1 VKPVPVSRIVA
12 AHASAGL
19 VTLVRAPRQA
29 VAMLV
34 VPALLFLLVAPP
46 NAHFA
51 ASANL
56 LTASWMCFA
65 VVGVAFVQAG
75 VRMAERRASP
85 WEDTL
90 ATLPAG
96 RAARLCAEALV
107 ALAAAGLAASLVL
120 AVAMASVPLSL
131 DGRAA
136 WRLASALVLGG
147 LPFAAMGLA
156 LGAWT
161 SPTAAP
167 AIANLVHLPL
177 AYGGGLWV
185 PPALLPDAVARVS
198 PWMPTRAY
206 GELAWAAVAGGDWRA
221 GDGWALAAWTLGFAL
236 VAAVG
241 WQRARSRA

>member
-1 VKPVPVSRIVA
+1 MRAVPVSRLIAV
-12 AHASAGL
+12 HAMAGL
-19 VTLVRAPRQA
+19 VTLVRAPRQV

-46 NAHFA
+46 NAQVA
-51 ASANL
+51 AAANL

-96 RAARLCAEALV
+96 RGARLCAEALV
-107 ALAAAGLAASLVL
+107 ALAAAALAAGLVL
-120 AVAMASVPLSL
+120 VVAAASVPLAL

-136 WRLASALVLGG
+136 WRLASALALGG

-161 SPTAAP
+161 SPSAAP

-185 PPALLPDAVARVS
+185 PPALLPDAIARVS

-206 GELAWAAVAGGDWRA
+206 GELAWAAVAGGEWRA
-221 GDGWALAAWTLGFAL
+221 GDGWALAAWTLAFAL
-236 VAAVG
+236 LAAAG
-241 WQRARSRA
+241 WRRARSRA